1 MANRDFQMEDKK
13 VTVWITCYLIF
24 VYFFQASFTSKSKIV
39 NHEYQ
44 VHHHLADVFLQSKQV
59 ESWFGNITCLPLH
72 TSPSPSEL
80 GDNDHIVS
88 CFFPRSEGCPKRR
101 LSCCFDRTYLS
112 SALQLCHTSR
122 GHTLCGPPHFIQEDQ
137 SQIVIRREKGQEQF
151 RISDLIRANEVESI
165 VCWDT
170 SRQHS
175 GCFEVSAMPVTSA
188 AARMKEFE
196 DSVQNPKNKRGQ
208 FETCHR
214 MGMIL
219 QHCESIRFLI
229 CDSHGSHEWVKK
241 LMLGMDISLPESLQ
255 SQIPFFKDLVC
266 HDLPKCNFVLG
277 YRSVSYKGEAV
288 FWMPGQLKHIQVSF
302 NQGLIGGL
310 GPDGLESD
318 WIPENERFCDL
329 GVSLPKHTQTTRP
342 QTTN

>member
-1 MANRDFQMEDKK
+1 M
-13 VTVWITCYLIF
+13 
-24 VYFFQASFTSKSKIV
+24 
-39 NHEYQ
+39 
-44 VHHHLADVFLQSKQV
+44 V
-59 ESWFGNITCLPLH
+59 EWGLPLH

-112 SALQLCHTSR
+112 SAVQLCHTSR
-122 GHTLCGPPHFIQEDQ
+122 GHTLCGGAHRPPHFIQEDQ

-151 RISDLIRANEVESI
+151 RTSDLIRANEMESI

-175 GCFEVSAMPVTSA
+175 NCFEVSAMPVTSA

-196 DSVQNPKNKRGQ
+196 ASLTNPKNKRGQ

-214 MGMIL
+214 IGMIL

-241 LMLGMDISLPESLQ
+241 LMLGMNISLPESLQ
-255 SQIPFFKDLVC
+255 SQIPFFKDLVY
-266 HDLPKCNFVLG
+266 HDLPKCNIVLG
-277 YRSVSYKGEAV
+277 YRSASYKGEAV
-288 FWMPGQLKHIQVSF
+288 FWMPGPQHLAKNLCEQLRSHLRTVHFGSRAAVF
-302 NQGLIGGL
+302 SGCLEL
-310 GPDGLESD
+310 GMAPAAYLGHDTMSD
-318 WIPENERFCDL
+318 WQAALMIFVREIFQPFSTLINLNLVLDSFLVCFFVLSRM
-329 GVSLPKHTQTTRP
+329 
-342 QTTN
+342 